1 MTVTPLTQ
9 RTTMTTIGARTITM
23 RGRSLLRRN
32 PPGEPRFDD
41 GNTTDSENDDDNDR
55 SEDDNNER
63 SDDDNDG
70 SDDDNDG
77 SDDNIDDSSLTTPS
91 IS

>member
-1 MTVTPLTQ
+1 MTVTPLIQ
-9 RTTMTTIGARTITM
+9 RTMMTTIGARTITM
-23 RGRSLLRRN
+23 RRRSLLRRN
-32 PPGEPRFDD
+32 PPGEPCFDD

-70 SDDDNDG
+70 SDD
-77 SDDNIDDSSLTTPS
+77 NIDDSSLTTPS